1 MFNPRETAFILGAG
15 ASWHYGYPTGDRLVK
30 KVIDKAS
37 FASKHIKSIL
47 QKGSAT
53 GNLPKYVTRNSPAP
67 NSGGMRASEA
77 FAAAQSSLKD
87 HWKRAL
93 QECDD
98 LVERLKSVDPIVIDY
113 FLGQNPH
120 LSDIG
125 KLMIA
130 WVLLECEAIYLKY
143 RINNNRR
150 EWHIESGNRKSNELE
165 FLKTTYTDNWYRFLV
180 HKLVTGCVDG
190 NDLLRNKVSFITFN
204 YDVSVEY
211 ELYQSLKAIAQFSEG
226 NVINKFFEE
235 DRFIHVYGKIRQDF
249 TEDIPRKTLDLFAR
263 PIIEPTD
270 TSSDFA
276 DYTQEFT
283 SLLDISYEA
292 SKTIRTIAP
301 YEKTASGE
309 ITKAKETIMDAKVV
323 YILGYGFDEN
333 NSRLLN
339 LHDSLHIG
347 KIQGKTIL
355 FTNFNDHNQVN
366 KKASRVITGSP
377 RAMLAGAPEIT
388 TTEIGS
394 YCEKSR
400 RTVYDALAFDFDSPE
415 EG

>member
-1 MFNPRETAFILGAG
+1 M
-15 ASWHYGYPTGDRLVK
+15 K
-30 KVIDKAS
+30 
-37 FASKHIKSIL
+37 
-47 QKGSAT
+47 Q
-53 GNLPKYVTRNSPAP
+53 
-67 NSGGMRASEA
+67 
-77 FAAAQSSLKD
+77 
-87 HWKRAL
+87 AL
-93 QECDD
+93 QECED
-98 LVERLKSVDPIVIDY
+98 LVARLTTVDPIVIDY

-120 LSDIG
+120 LLHIG

-130 WVLLECEAIYLKY
+130 WVLLECEAIYLRY
-143 RINNNRR
+143 QINNNRR
-150 EWHIESGNRKSNELE
+150 ELLIESGNRHSNENE
-165 FLKTTYTDNWYRFLV
+165 YLKTAYTDNWYRFLV
-180 HKLVTGCVDG
+180 HKLVTGCADG
-190 NDLLRNKVSFITFN
+190 NDLLHNNVSFVTFN
-204 YDVSVEY
+204 YDVSLEY
-211 ELYQSLKAIAQFSEG
+211 ELYRSLKAISQFSEG
-226 NVINKFFEE
+226 NVIDKFFEG
-235 DRFIHVYGKIRQDF
+235 DRVIHVYGKIRQNVTD
-249 TEDIPRKTLDLFAR
+249 DLPHKMLDLFAK
-263 PIIEPTD
+263 PIIEPTPVLN
-270 TSSDFA
+270 FLEFC
-276 DYTQEFT
+276 QEFNN
-283 SLLDISYEA
+283 LLDISYEA

-309 ITKAKETIMDAKVV
+309 ITKAKETIMNAKVV

-347 KIQGKTIL
+347 KLEGKTIL